1 MGKAIKKIKRRRNQ
15 ERRITGKLGKQAF
28 EEMNNFKDSK
38 KIYEKSFDQY
48 RKMMETFRSNIL

>member
-38 KIYEKSFDQY
+38 KI
-48 RKMMETFRSNIL
+48 I